1 LKEEAMKY
9 ERVIDGIAK
18 YLDREIYPTMSDI
31 QMLVARMAV
40 ARLINN
46 KQALKDFLSDN
57 PIMKTF
63 AIMDSEGNVDID
75 ALASDLKTQLTQ
87 IGKLK
92 IDTKILGAYTFY
104 PDDVDKLLATIK
116 EGYNENY

>member
-1 LKEEAMKY
+1 MKY

-18 YLDREIYPTMSDI
+18 YLDREIYPTMNDV
-31 QMLVARMAV
+31 QMLIARMAV
-40 ARLINN
+40 ARLIHHKNV
-46 KQALKDFLSDN
+46 LKDFLSEN

-63 AIMDSEGNVDID
+63 TIMDSEGNVDID

-104 PDDVDKLLATIK
+104 PEDVDKLLATIK